1 MSRQPGAGHRVTSL
15 FQKADIFTGPIYL
28 NIRGRPTMATTLG
41 GLLSLALVL
50 ILLTQATIQ
59 ILQMVKHTDPNIL
72 QMTEFYDDPNAIYLN
87 KSNNFIFAVST
98 TIDGKFVPM
107 QQRSLFQFT
116 GTFTQYYRNTTT
128 GDRPKYYSNISFAP
142 CNESDFSAFPAGTY
156 VTYNLSQAYCPKFI
170 NHTFPNGTCPDFIVQ
185 EHPDCITDLEFVI
198 RGTYLSTDF
207 EFIQFNVN
215 LCNETDPNRPWK
227 LECDSVEN
235 IVKYFDQSTIK
246 WNLYFANTLLN
257 PVQYDPANKTFFDSL
272 YWDMV
277 LNNSKIADILL
288 DQTTIVT
295 HDSYYSSAARPNETF
310 YNIDP
315 SRNREQ
321 FTHNAGQFPI
331 LQWNLR
337 RSNYNM
343 VTVRTYMKIQDILA
357 NIGGF
362 SKSIMF
368 VMAIVAAGYVKYKY
382 QMMLSN
388 ELYNYDVPKGNY
400 RSANNSRSSDRSE
413 DHDEYGHPKRKSRNA
428 SLSMQQNLL
437 NHDTHGGDVPYSN
450 QSEEDKI
457 KKFFAEEKLT
467 NRKIGY
473 NEGSYFFAKFFRC
486 CKRKSYDDVLSAKAR
501 DYVERDIDIIHLV
514 QKVQE
519 LDKLKMVLLT
529 SDQRQLFHYVPK
541 PMITEAGDT
550 PVERDASI
558 MHHHEEIQP
567 YVDDGEAGRDDNDRV
582 VKFANLYMS
591 YRKVS
596 RDNDVSRAT
605 SNRRL
610 LNLIGEDLIRVFQKV
625 DKEVGD
631 NPDPRHL
638 QNVLWRYIAADKK
651 KNQ

>member
-1 MSRQPGAGHRVTSL
+1 
-15 FQKADIFTGPIYL
+15 
-28 NIRGRPTMATTLG
+28 
-41 GLLSLALVL
+41 
-50 ILLTQATIQ
+50 
-59 ILQMVKHTDPNIL
+59 
-72 QMTEFYDDPNAIYLN
+72 
-87 KSNNFIFAVST
+87 
-98 TIDGKFVPM
+98 
-107 QQRSLFQFT
+107 
-116 GTFTQYYRNTTT
+116 
-128 GDRPKYYSNISFAP
+128 
-142 CNESDFSAFPAGTY
+142 
-156 VTYNLSQAYCPKFI
+156 
-170 NHTFPNGTCPDFIVQ
+170 
-185 EHPDCITDLEFVI
+185 
-198 RGTYLSTDF
+198 
-207 EFIQFNVN
+207 
-215 LCNETDPNRPWK
+215 
-227 LECDSVEN
+227 
-235 IVKYFDQSTIK
+235 
-246 WNLYFANTLLN
+246 
-257 PVQYDPANKTFFDSL
+257 
-272 YWDMV
+272 
-277 LNNSKIADILL
+277 
-288 DQTTIVT
+288 
-295 HDSYYSSAARPNETF
+295 
-310 YNIDP
+310 
-315 SRNREQ
+315 
-321 FTHNAGQFPI
+321 
-331 LQWNLR
+331 
-337 RSNYNM
+337 
-343 VTVRTYMKIQDILA
+343 
-357 NIGGF
+357 
-362 SKSIMF
+362 
-368 VMAIVAAGYVKYKY
+368 
-382 QMMLSN
+382 
-388 ELYNYDVPKGNY
+388 
-400 RSANNSRSSDRSE
+400 
-413 DHDEYGHPKRKSRNA
+413 
-428 SLSMQQNLL
+428 MQQNLL